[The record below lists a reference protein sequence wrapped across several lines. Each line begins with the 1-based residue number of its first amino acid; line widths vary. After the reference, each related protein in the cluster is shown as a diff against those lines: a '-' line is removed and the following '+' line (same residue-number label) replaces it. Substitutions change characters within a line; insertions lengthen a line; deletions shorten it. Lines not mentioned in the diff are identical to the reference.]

1 MILVSLFTLPLQDP
15 VLVFA
20 VILLVI
26 LFSPLLFSRMGIPG
40 ILGLILSGVL
50 LGPHGLGILERDE
63 SVVLFS
69 TIGLLYIMFL
79 AGLEMDMDDFRE
91 NKNKSIVFGIL
102 TFIIPLILGW
112 LGAHYVLGYSPLSSF
127 LLASMFSTHTLV
139 AYPII
144 SRLGITQNK
153 TVTLILGGTIL
164 TDAAVLII
172 LAVVTNLQ
180 KPDVSPLF
188 WVQFVASLAAFV
200 FVVLWGVPRLSRWFF
215 RTLEGEGN
223 SQYLFVLAVV
233 FLSGFLA
240 HVAGA
245 EPIIGAFLAGLALNQ
260 LIPKASPLMH
270 RTEFVGN
277 TLFIPFF
284 LISVGML
291 VDVRVLLEGPEALF
305 VAAVIIVI
313 SFLGKWIAAFF
324 TQKIYHLGTSER
336 NLIWGM
342 SSAHAAAT
350 IAVVLI
356 GYNIKLLD
364 ERALNGTIIL
374 ILVSCLVSS
383 IVAEK
388 AGRQIALAEA
398 EKVPESTEAEER
410 ILIPVDNMDH
420 LKRLLDFSLLI
431 KNPQSNEPLLPL
443 VVVADH
449 HAPEDKIKLHQ
460 KKVTGVISEVTD
472 QHELMRPV
480 YRVDLNVSNGII
492 RAVREL
498 QITEIVMAWNGKMS
512 GQERFLGSILNRV
525 VNHTSVQTLFC
536 KFCYPLNT
544 MQTIIVVVPRNSERE
559 AGFPFWVNTIMQL
572 AKGAGARIRILGAA
586 GTLQTLETFVK
597 NQDRYTV
604 DISYELHE
612 SWDNFQSLAK
622 QVTKND
628 LFTVVLGRPHTISY
642 RPEFNIIP
650 RYLSR
655 FFVDVSYVLL
665 YPAQQG

>member
-1 MILVSLFTLPLQDP
+1 MVFASLFSLPIQDP

-26 LFSPLLFSRMGIPG
+26 LFSPLLFNRLRVPG

-50 LGPHGLGILERDE
+50 LGPHGLGVLERDE

-91 NKNKSIVFGIL
+91 NKNKSIVFGVL
-102 TFIIPLILGW
+102 TFIIPLVLGW
-112 LGAHYVLGYSPLSSF
+112 LGSYYVLGYSPLSSF

-144 SRLGITQNK
+144 GRLGITQNK
-153 TVTLILGGTIL
+153 TVTLILGGTII

-180 KPDVSPLF
+180 KPDISSLF
-188 WVQFVASLAAFV
+188 WVQFVVSLVVFV

-215 RTLEGEGN
+215 RQLEGEGN

-284 LISVGML
+284 LLSVGML

-305 VAAVIIVI
+305 VAGVIICI
-313 SFLGKWIAAFF
+313 SFLGKWLAAYA
-324 TQKIYHLGTSER
+324 TQKIYGMKAAER
-336 NLIWGM
+336 RLIFGM
-342 SSAHAAAT
+342 SSGHAAAT

-356 GYNIKLLD
+356 GYNLRILD
-364 ERALNGTIIL
+364 ERALNGTVIL
-374 ILVSCLVSS
+374 ILISCLVSS

-388 AGRQIALAEA
+388 AGREIAIAEA
-398 EKVPESTEAEER
+398 DKVPEGTEGDER
-410 ILIPVDNMDH
+410 ILIPVENMEH

-431 KNPQSNEPLLPL
+431 KNPRSVEPLMPL
-443 VVVADH
+443 VVVSEH
-449 HAPEDKIKLHQ
+449 HAPDDKIKLHQ
-460 KKVTGVISEVTD
+460 KKVSSVINEVTE
-472 QHELMRPV
+472 HAELMLPV
-480 YRVDLNVSNGII
+480 YRVDLNVGNGII
-492 RAVREL
+492 RAVQEL
-498 QITEIVMAWNGKMS
+498 RITEIVMAWNGKLSAREWFM
-512 GQERFLGSILNRV
+512 GNILNRV
-525 VNHTSVQTLFC
+525 VNHTTVQTLFC
-536 KFCYPLNT
+536 KFCDPLNT
-544 MQTIIVVVPRNSERE
+544 IQTIIVVVPRNSERE
-559 AGFPFWVNTIMQL
+559 AGFPFWVNTILQF
-572 AKGAGARIRILGAA
+572 AKGAGARIRILGAR
-586 GTLQTLETFVK
+586 GTLSTLEGFVES
-597 NQDRYTV
+597 QDRYTV
-604 DISYELHE
+604 NISYELFDD
-612 SWDNFQSLAK
+612 WDKFPELAK
-622 QVTKND
+622 EVTKND
-628 LFTVVLGRPHTISY
+628 LLTVVLGRPHTVSY
-642 RPEFNIIP
+642 RPEFNVVP

-655 FFVDVSYVLL
+655 YFEDVSYVIL
-665 YPAQQG
+665 YPEQK